1 MTRIPLLSLA
11 ALVLSC
17 ATLPSLGQSFQPKSI
32 RFTGAPDYSDQE
44 LSSTLHLTP
53 GSVLSYA
60 EMNNYAQKLVD
71 TGMFSSVSFK
81 FDGQDLVFQLA
92 PASGLLPIRLNNLPF
107 PAGKDLDDKLHR
119 QLPLYHGA
127 LPPQGGLT
135 DGIRAALEQMLAA
148 QNIKASVAAAPFN
161 DPALHKPAAVG
172 FSIVSPLVLVGEL
185 RTEGAI
191 VALDPRASAILAKYP
206 GSLYDA
212 ENTPRQIESDFTA
225 YYKDQGYPE
234 PAVHVTAN
242 LKPVVTPTAIRIPLR
257 VSIVPG
263 VQYKLAGL
271 QLAPGLL
278 VSQADFDRQFHFRP
292 GDVADGERL
301 RTAWKFI
308 EQTYH
313 DRGCIKARIQ
323 PASTFDHTSKSVSY
337 LVSVDPGPVY
347 TMGKLSIDNV
357 TDDLRAA
364 MLAAWKMPTGSVFNE
379 CAISGFFNTHG
390 VNPALEQVF
399 SGVSFKYTLHPNDDV
414 RTVDVNLTLEKKP

>member
-1 MTRIPLLSLA
+1 MTRNPTQLLAL
-11 ALVLSC
+11 LVLAV
-17 ATLPSLGQSFQPKSI
+17 ATLPSPGQSFQPKAI

-44 LSSTLHLTP
+44 LLNALHLTP
-53 GSVLSYA
+53 GTVLSYA
-60 EMNNYAQKLVD
+60 EMNTYAQKLVD

-81 FDGQDLVFQLA
+81 FDGQDLIFQLA
-92 PASGLLPIRLNNLPF
+92 PASGLLPIRLNNLSF

-119 QLPLYHGA
+119 QFPLYHGA
-127 LPPQGGLT
+127 LPPRGGLT

-161 DPALHKPAAVG
+161 DPALHKPSAVG
-172 FSIVSPLVLVGEL
+172 YSIVSPLVVVGDL

-191 VALDPRASAILAKYP
+191 VALDPKASAILVKFP
-206 GSLYDA
+206 GTIYDA

-263 VQYKLAGL
+263 VQYKLAGI
-271 QLAPGLL
+271 QLIPGLL
-278 VSQADFDRQFHFRP
+278 VAQADFDRQFHFRP

-301 RTAWKFI
+301 RDAWRFI

-313 DRGCIKARIQ
+313 DRGYIQARIQ
-323 PASTFDHTSKSVSY
+323 PESTADQAKKTIGYV
-337 LVSVDPGPVY
+337 VTVDPGPVY
-347 TMGKLSIDNV
+347 TMGKLTIDNV

-379 CAISGFFNTHG
+379 SAIAGFFNTQG